1 MLFGVQAVISK
12 KCTVL
17 NGINLFYLNSC
28 MCIGGPKSGLSRKAP
43 LRCCRLSSIRQTVIK
58 HAKSP

>member
-12 KCTVL
+12 KFTVF
-17 NGINLFYLNSC
+17 NGINLFYLNSR

-43 LRCCRLSSIRQTVIK
+43 LRCCRLSSVL
-58 HAKSP
+58 